1 MPYTAPMSMTNS
13 EYYSITAYL
22 LYENGIIAEDD
33 VINKDTL
40 PDVKMPNAGNFIMA
54 YPEVPEKY
62 STQK

>member
-1 MPYTAPMSMTNS
+1 MTNS